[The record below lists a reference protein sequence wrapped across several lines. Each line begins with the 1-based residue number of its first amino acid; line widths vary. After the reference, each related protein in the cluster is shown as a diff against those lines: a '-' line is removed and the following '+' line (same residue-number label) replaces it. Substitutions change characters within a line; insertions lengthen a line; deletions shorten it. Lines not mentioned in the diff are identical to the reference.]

1 MTLAV
6 RYAFLSAALTL
17 AAFPGPTHAQDIDE
31 KAAVCS
37 ACHGEDGKPIDKITP
52 IIWGQM
58 EGYIYLQLRDFKS
71 GARKHEQMNAV
82 VADLSKSD
90 LMALA
95 AHFSSKPWPDLQQ
108 PSAPKDVADKAIAAN
123 VSVGCTGCHL
133 GEYQGDSTVPRL
145 AGQQRDYLDKTMK
158 DFRARTRGNNPG
170 MSDLMNAALPDDLTA
185 LADYTAGLQ
194 LQGGDPHGSR

>member
-6 RYAFLSAALTL
+6 RYALLSAAFTFAVCPG
-17 AAFPGPTHAQDIDE
+17 AAQAQDIKE
-31 KAAVCS
+31 KAAVCA
-37 ACHGEDGKPIDKITP
+37 ACHGEDGKPIDTITP

-58 EGYIYLQLRDFKS
+58 EGYIYLQLRDYKS
-71 GARKHEQMNAV
+71 GARKHEQMSAV
-82 VADLSKSD
+82 VADLSKDD
-90 LMALA
+90 LKALA
-95 AHFSSKPWPDLQQ
+95 AHFASQPWPDLQQ
-108 PSAPKDVADKAIAAN
+108 PSASKAVADQAIAAN

-145 AGQQRDYLDKTMK
+145 AGQQREYLDKTMK

-185 LADYTAGLQ
+185 IAAYTAGLQ
-194 LQGGDPHGSR
+194 LQGGNAHGPR

>member
-1 MTLAV
+1 MHSGF
-6 RYAFLSAALTL
+6 RYLVITAALSL
-17 AAFPGPTHAQDIDE
+17 AISSIPSQAQDIAE

-37 ACHGEDGKPIDKITP
+37 ACHGEDGRPIDKVTP

-58 EGYIYLQLRDFKS
+58 EGYLYLQLRDFKS

-82 VADLSKSD
+82 VADLTKDD
-90 LMALA
+90 LKALA
-95 AHFSSKPWPDLQQ
+95 AHFAAKPWPDLQQ
-108 PSAPKDVADKAIAAN
+108 ASASKDVAAKAVAAN

-145 AGQQRDYLDKTMK
+145 AGQQSEYLDKTMK

-170 MSDLMNAALPDDLTA
+170 MSDLMNAALPDDLAA
-185 LADYTAGLQ
+185 LAQYTAGLQ
-194 LQGGDPHGSR
+194 LQGGNAHGPR